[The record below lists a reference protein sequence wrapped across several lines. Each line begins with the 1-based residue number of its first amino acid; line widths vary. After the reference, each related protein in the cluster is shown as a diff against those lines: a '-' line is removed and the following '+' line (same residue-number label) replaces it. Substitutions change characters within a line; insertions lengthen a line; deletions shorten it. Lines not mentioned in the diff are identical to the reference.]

1 MEEYDV
7 IIIGAGPAGLTAG
20 IYIGRE
26 DLKALIIDKGIKGGN
41 ANMAPVI
48 GNFPG
53 YKSITGLEL
62 LNNIGK
68 QAEKYINIQEYEK
81 IVEIQKNTNIIT
93 LKTDKNNY
101 RTKSLIICS
110 GTTYRKLGVP
120 GEDSYIGKGISYCSI
135 CDGMLFKGRDVLVI
149 GGGNSAVS
157 HALHLKDIG
166 VNVKLVHRRDEL
178 RAQKYLQD
186 KIEEEKIP
194 IIWNT
199 VVKEIK
205 GDMFLKSVIL
215 QNRETN
221 IEEEMEISGLF
232 LAVGEKPNS
241 DIATDIGVNIDE
253 MGYIITDKNQKT
265 NIKNIYAAGDITG
278 GVKQLVVACGEGAV
292 AAVNVYEE
300 LKK

>member
-1 MEEYDV
+1 MEDYDV

-20 IYIGRE
+20 IYAGRE

-41 ANMAPVI
+41 VNMAPVI

-81 IVEIQKNTNIIT
+81 IVEIQKNTNKIT
-93 LKTDKNNY
+93 LTTNKNNY
-101 RTKSLIICS
+101 RTKSVIICS

-120 GEDSYIGKGISYCSI
+120 GEDNYIGKGISYCSI
-135 CDGMLFKGRDVLVI
+135 CDGMLFKGREVLVI
-149 GGGNSAVS
+149 GGGNSAIS

-205 GDMFLKSVIL
+205 GDIFLKSVIL

-241 DIATDIGVNIDE
+241 DIATGIGVNIDE

-265 NIKNIYAAGDITG
+265 NIKNVYAAGDITG

>member
-81 IVEIQKNTNIIT
+81 IVEIQKNTNIIK

-120 GEDSYIGKGISYCSI
+120 GEDNYIGKGISYCSI

-199 VVKEIK
+199 IVKEIK

-265 NIKNIYAAGDITG
+265 NIKNVYAAGDITG
-278 GVKQLVVACGEGAV
+278 GVKQLIVACGEGAV

>member
-120 GEDSYIGKGISYCSI
+120 GEDNYIGKGISYCSI

-215 QNRETN
+215 QNSETS

-265 NIKNIYAAGDITG
+265 NIKNVYAAGDITG